1 MNLSTMS
8 YHSNSC
14 NCNNVGK
21 NTFSQCQL
29 HHLRLPS
36 GTHQSAKNNLSN
48 ENRKIE
54 HVSADVV
61 ASADIDNFDPY
72 TMHRQPH
79 YQNTL
84 ISRQPAPSPLPLH
97 AQSSTIIENL
107 PGNLLLAMPGNKKQK
122 IERVDVVQSYNQPYK
137 KQKLEQAAG
146 VKQLFGVDGI
156 GARMAPFTACVFDP
170 LNDQENEELFRNR
183 KMHLLG
189 DISVLLLEIESL
201 LKMGEYCIEF
211 MNKVKREKDEINDGW
226 EVFKFQV
233 NEENRLGKPFDTV
246 NDFLKHWFHV
256 CKKRQES
263 SNRIEPCYM
272 EKYTK
277 KQSGQG
283 QTRAQQEAAL
293 AKYKNLSYTDK
304 AIYRAIAKEYF
315 KKRGSTAAYT
325 NADVGLSTIVRYK
338 RILEHGPLC
347 FQKYG
352 GVTYNHAG
360 SVRRVWWRDGESP
373 AGGCPG
379 PQHDISNA
387 KQKL

>member
-1 MNLSTMS
+1 
-8 YHSNSC
+8 
-14 NCNNVGK
+14 
-21 NTFSQCQL
+21 
-29 HHLRLPS
+29 
-36 GTHQSAKNNLSN
+36 
-48 ENRKIE
+48 
-54 HVSADVV
+54 
-61 ASADIDNFDPY
+61 
-72 TMHRQPH
+72 MHRQPH

-97 AQSSTIIENL
+97 AQSSTIITTI
-107 PGNLLLAMPGNKKQK
+107 PGDLLLAMPGNKKQK
-122 IERVDVVQSYNQPYK
+122 VERADVVQSYSQPYK

-170 LNDQENEELFRNR
+170 LNDQENEEENEELFRNR

-233 NEENRLGKPFDTV
+233 NEEDRLEKQFDTV
-246 NDFLKHWFHV
+246 RDFLKHWFHV

-272 EKYTK
+272 EKCTK

-293 AKYKNLSYTDK
+293 ARYKNLSYTDK

-325 NADVGLSTIVRYK
+325 NADVGLSNIVRYQRLLK
-338 RILEHGPLC
+338 HGPLC

-352 GVTYNHAG
+352 GVTYNHNG
-360 SVRRVWWRDGESP
+360 SIQRVWWRDGESP
-373 AGGCPG
+373 TGGCPR
-379 PQHDISNA
+379 PQHDLSNP

>member
-14 NCNNVGK
+14 NCNNVDK
-21 NTFSQCQL
+21 NTFSQCQF

-61 ASADIDNFDPY
+61 ASVDVVASADIDNFDPY
-72 TMHRQPH
+72 TMHRHRQPH

-84 ISRQPAPSPLPLH
+84 ICW
-97 AQSSTIIENL
+97 
-107 PGNLLLAMPGNKKQK
+107 PGNKKQK
-122 IERVDVVQSYNQPYK
+122 VERADVVQSYSQPYK
-137 KQKLEQAAG
+137 KQKLDQAAG

-233 NEENRLGKPFDTV
+233 NEEDRLGKQFDTV
-246 NDFLKHWFHV
+246 RDFLKHWFHV

-272 EKYTK
+272 GKCTK

-325 NADVGLSTIVRYK
+325 NADVGLSTIVRYQ
-338 RILEHGPLC
+338 RLLEHGPLC
-347 FQKYG
+347 FQKYD

-373 AGGCPG
+373 TGGCPR
-379 PQHDISNA
+379 PQHDLSNP